1 MGHDST
7 SSKSRS
13 AATASVLR
21 LSDSILNSNVNSNVA
36 QSGGLSRAA
45 GLDLAPSIGHL
56 TASSNAQPAADPM
69 WSAIEALDG
78 SMWRLDLRSGRVDM
92 TPGALKSFEQV
103 FNLDPQCL
111 EEGRFGFALH
121 AHPDDRDRLLAML
134 AAGMEKSFR
143 THFRSVDRDGKHRWI
158 NLKVSHVVKSAG
170 AQIADSLWFF
180 AENDTEEKSEQER
193 QKRLL
198 ADRILS
204 SLFGADLSQLPPEE
218 FSSLSLMTT
227 ISEKWNP
234 IVSDKGIRWMGPD
247 LAPLGPASVLE
258 GSELLLMLMMDS
270 MFENA
275 MEAALSSPTLSGGH
289 PWIRFEF
296 FEDTDSVFFALSDS
310 GVGVPLVHR
319 GLIFEPFFSTRPES
333 SSGLGLTL
341 ARSAA
346 EWHGGQLRLDHF
358 SKNTRFVGQIPKR
371 FRKIVEST

>member
-1 MGHDST
+1 MGHDSS

-13 AATASVLR
+13 AANANVLRFSDSVLNPGP
-21 LSDSILNSNVNSNVA
+21 STSNAGAEAGSHAVLASA
-36 QSGGLSRAA
+36 SRAA
-45 GLDLAPSIGHL
+45 VLDLG
-56 TASSNAQPAADPM
+56 TATSRSADPM
-69 WSAIEALDG
+69 WAAIESLD
-78 SMWRLDLRSGRVDM
+78 SSLWRLDLRSGRVDM
-92 TPGALKSFEQV
+92 TAEALKSFERV

-134 AAGMEKSFR
+134 AAGMEKPFR
-143 THFRSVDRDGKHRWI
+143 THFRSVDRDGQHRWI
-158 NLKVSHVVKSAG
+158 NLKVSRVIKSG
-170 AQIADSLWFF
+170 ATQVADSLWFF
-180 AENDTEEKSEQER
+180 AENDNEEKSEQER

-247 LAPLGPASVLE
+247 LGPLGPASVLE

-275 MEAALSSPTLSGGH
+275 MEAALATPSASGSA

-310 GVGVPLVHR
+310 GSGVPLVHR
-319 GLIFEPFFSTRPES
+319 GMIFEPFFSTRPES

-371 FRKIVEST
+371 FRKIIEST

>member
-1 MGHDST
+1 MGQEA
-7 SSKSRS
+7 SSKSRV
-13 AATASVLR
+13 ATAVSALRIAESVIPGR
-21 LSDSILNSNVNSNVA
+21 AEIEVS
-36 QSGGLSRAA
+36 QPSGESPIWL
-45 GLDLAPSIGHL
+45 
-56 TASSNAQPAADPM
+56 
-69 WSAIEALDG
+69 AIEALDAAL
-78 SMWRLDLRSGRVDM
+78 WRLDLRSGRVDM
-92 TPGALKSFEQV
+92 TTESLQSFQKV

-134 AAGMEKSFR
+134 AAGMEKPFS
-143 THFRSVDRDGKHRWI
+143 THFRAIDRDGKQRWI
-158 NLKVSHVVKSAG
+158 YLKVSNVVKG
-170 AQIADSLWFF
+170 AKAQHSDSLWFL
-180 AENDTEEKSEQER
+180 AENETEEKSEQER

-218 FSSLSLMTT
+218 FSSIALMTK
-227 ISEKWNP
+227 ISDKWQP
-234 IVSDKGIRWMGPD
+234 LVEEKGIRWMGPD

-270 MFENA
+270 LFENA
-275 MEAALSSPTLSGGH
+275 MEAALSAAKTS

-296 FEDTDSVFFALSDS
+296 FEDNDSVYFALSDS
-310 GVGVPLVHR
+310 GTGVPLVHR
-319 GLIFEPFFSTRPES
+319 GQIFEPFFSTRPES

-358 SKNTRFVGQIPKR
+358 SKNTRLVGQIPKQ
-371 FRKIVEST
+371 FRKPIEST

>member
-1 MGHDST
+1 MAHDSS

-21 LSDSILNSNVNSNVA
+21 LADSVLNAGASAAAGSGHASLANVN
-36 QSGGLSRAA
+36 RAA
-45 GLDLAPSIGHL
+45 VLDIGSAPKIIS
-56 TASSNAQPAADPM
+56 DPM
-69 WSAIEALDG
+69 WSAIEALD
-78 SMWRLDLRSGRVDM
+78 SSLWRLDLRSGRVDM
-92 TPGALKSFEQV
+92 TSDALKSFERV

-158 NLKVSHVVKSAG
+158 NLKVSHVIKADG
-170 AQIADSLWFF
+170 AQVADSLWFF

-204 SLFGADLSQLPPEE
+204 SLFGADLSQLPAEE
-218 FSSLSLMTT
+218 FSSLNLMTA

-247 LAPLGPASVLE
+247 LGPLGPASVLE

-275 MEAALSSPTLSGGH
+275 MEAALSIPPSSGSH
-289 PWIRFEF
+289 AWIRFEF

-310 GVGVPLVHR
+310 GNGVPLVHR

-371 FRKIVEST
+371 FRKVIEST

>member
-1 MGHDST
+1 MGHDS
-7 SSKSRS
+7 SAKSRV
-13 AATASVLR
+13 ATAANLLR
-21 LSDSILNSNVNSNVA
+21 VADSILTHGDHSSVNAATHQRGAVIDLTSAPPARDHNS
-36 QSGGLSRAA
+36 L
-45 GLDLAPSIGHL
+45 
-56 TASSNAQPAADPM
+56 
-69 WSAIEALDG
+69 WSAVESLDA
-78 SMWRLDLRSGRVDM
+78 SLWRLDLRSGRVDM
-92 TPGALKSFEQV
+92 TADALQSFERV

-134 AAGMEKSFR
+134 AAGIEKSFR
-143 THFRSVDRDGKHRWI
+143 THFRSIDRDGKHRWI
-158 NLKVSHVVKSAG
+158 NLKVSHVITGANAAG
-170 AQIADSLWFF
+170 DSIWFL
-180 AENDTEEKSEQER
+180 AENDTEEKGEQER

-218 FSSLSLMTT
+218 FSSVGLMTK
-227 ISEKWNP
+227 ISDKWKSL
-234 IVSDKGIRWMGPD
+234 VEDKGIRWMGPD
-247 LAPLGPASVLE
+247 LAPLGPASVIE

-275 MEAALSSPTLSGGH
+275 LDAATVDTSPSAR

-310 GVGVPLVHR
+310 GLGVQLVNR

-371 FRKIVEST
+371 FRKTAT

>member
-1 MGHDST
+1 MGQDSS

-13 AATASVLR
+13 AASVSVVR
-21 LSDSILNSNVNSNVA
+21 LSEPVFGQNAPRESLNMR
-36 QSGGLSRAA
+36 GGFNIATTTQIVDTGEETWA
-45 GLDLAPSIGHL
+45 
-56 TASSNAQPAADPM
+56 
-69 WSAIEALDG
+69 AIESLNA

-92 TPGALKSFEQV
+92 TPQALKSFERV

-134 AAGMEKSFR
+134 AAGIEKSFR
-143 THFRSVDRDGKHRWI
+143 THFRIVDRDAKHRWI
-158 NLKVSHVVKSAG
+158 NLKVSHVVKGTKPPAS
-170 AQIADSLWFF
+170 DSIWFF
-180 AENDTEEKSEQER
+180 AENDTEEKGEQER

-204 SLFGADLSQLPPEE
+204 SLFGADLSSLPPEE
-218 FSSLSLMTT
+218 FSSIRLMSK
-227 ISEKWNP
+227 ISEKWQP
-234 IVSDKGIRWMGPD
+234 IVQDKGIRWMGPD
-247 LAPLGPASVLE
+247 LAPLGPASILE

-270 MFENA
+270 LFENA
-275 MEAALSSPTLSGGH
+275 MEAALNSGSSSGGSH

-310 GVGVPLVHR
+310 GSGVPLVHR
-319 GLIFEPFFSTRPES
+319 GQIFEPFFSTRPES

-358 SKNTRFVGQIPKR
+358 SKSTRLVGQIPKR
-371 FRKIVEST
+371 FRKMVAA

>member
-1 MGHDST
+1 MGQDS

-13 AATASVLR
+13 SAAVSVVR
-21 LSDSILNSNVNSNVA
+21 LSENVFGHSSPRESLNIRGAFNVA
-36 QSGGLSRAA
+36 TTNVL
-45 GLDLAPSIGHL
+45 LDN
-56 TASSNAQPAADPM
+56 ASESP
-69 WSAIEALDG
+69 WSAIESLDA

-92 TPGALKSFEQV
+92 TAEALKSFEKV

-134 AAGMEKSFR
+134 ASGIEKSFR
-143 THFRSVDRDGKHRWI
+143 THFRIVDRDAKHRWI
-158 NLKVSHVVKSAG
+158 NLKVSHVVKG
-170 AQIADSLWFF
+170 AMPPASDSIWFF
-180 AENDTEEKSEQER
+180 AENDTEEKGEQER

-218 FSSLSLMTT
+218 FSSISLMGK
-227 ISEKWNP
+227 ISEKWQT
-234 IVSDKGIRWMGPD
+234 VVQDKQIRWMGPD

-270 MFENA
+270 LFENA
-275 MEAALSSPTLSGGH
+275 IAAAMGSGTAAGTH

-310 GVGVPLVHR
+310 GSGVPLVNR
-319 GLIFEPFFSTRPES
+319 GQIFEPFFSTRPES

-358 SKNTRFVGQIPKR
+358 SKNTRLVGQIPKR
-371 FRKIVEST
+371 FRKAITP